1 MATVV
6 FNPQLFVQRYPEFN
20 TLDAALLQLYFS
32 EATLYCRNDGGGPV
46 SDLPTLTMFLN
57 MLTAHI
63 AALNGGV
70 NGQTPTQ
77 IVGRISSASEGS
89 VNVSTDLKVSDGAA
103 WYAQTKYGLAYWQA
117 SLPYRLGGRFI
128 APVGDDSDI
137 PSAYGRW

>member
-63 AALNGGV
+63 AAQIAAPPPARTAVPPAGG
-70 NGQTPTQ
+70 Q
-77 IVGRISSASEGS
+77 
-89 VNVSTDLKVSDGAA
+89 
-103 WYAQTKYGLAYWQA
+103 
-117 SLPYRLGGRFI
+117 SLG
-128 APVGDDSDI
+128 
-137 PSAYGRW
+137 